1 MEFINF
7 KKEFKKTELLEKA
20 REEAK
25 NLKYKEQ
32 IICTK
37 KPH

>member
-1 MEFINF
+1 MEFINY

-25 NLKYKEQ
+25 TLKYKE
-32 IICTK
+32 
-37 KPH
+37 